1 MPVLTSYLKK
11 VLIADA
17 AVSGAAAVTM
27 TAVGSG
33 LLPSLTGLPLDLL
46 LGAGLVLVPWVV
58 ALIVIVRR
66 QSVATG
72 VIVAVI
78 VTNFAWAAASLVVA
92 FGPMFVTTLMGKV
105 FIVAQAATVALFA
118 ELQIIG
124 LRRTR
129 ATG

>member
-1 MPVLTSYLKK
+1 MTVLTSYLKK
-11 VLIADA
+11 ILIADA
-17 AVSGAAAVTM
+17 VISGGAAVMMA
-27 TAVGSG
+27 AGSG
-33 LLPSLTGLPLDLL
+33 ILSGLTGLPSELL

-58 ALIVIVRR
+58 ALVVIGRGE
-66 QSVATG
+66 SVATG

-78 VTNFAWAAASLVVA
+78 ATNFAWAAASLVVA
-92 FGPMFVTTLMGKV
+92 FGPMFATTLLGKIFV
-105 FIVAQAATVALFA
+105 VAQAATVALLA